1 MAFYWVNIH
10 YGPLDNVILM
20 KNTWNPNSAK
30 RDRPTTQQAG
40 DTDFVIAAAA
50 TFKIEESK
58 LIPASAVK
66 ADFKG
71 KTEIVHK
78 CQLRATIHL
87 VNPPLQLSLLKF
99 RSNYNGVICRSVSPM
114 AKNLKKLD
122 WAVLIFAKIHI

>member
-30 RDRPTTQQAG
+30 HDRPTTQQAG

-71 KTEIVHK
+71 KTEIGHK
-78 CQLRATIHL
+78 CQVTGNNSFGKSSPAVVPAQI
-87 VNPPLQLSLLKF
+87 SL
-99 RSNYNGVICRSVSPM
+99 
-114 AKNLKKLD
+114 KL
-122 WAVLIFAKIHI
+122 